1 MRYSDIFAS
10 VVHDIKNSMS
20 VISNHID
27 DIQMIDGLSEDMRV
41 RANVMHQEMRRANN
55 QLVQILTLYKMDN
68 QKLRPNIMEHNVYDF
83 LEELMIEENALAEAQ
98 NIDIQI
104 ECDEW
109 LSWYFDLDLIRG
121 VLSSTIGNAK
131 RYTEDRVQ
139 LSAEEQDGYL
149 VLRVEDNGAGLP
161 QSFIDFHHGGGEQE
175 EDVGRAF
182 SEGRTQLG
190 FFFATTIATAH
201 VNRDRK
207 GFIILKNGH
216 ELPGGCF
223 ELWLP

>member
-1 MRYSDIFAS
+1 
-10 VVHDIKNSMS
+10 MS

-27 DIQMIDGLSEDMRV
+27 DIQMIEGLSDDMQV
-41 RANVMHQEMRRANN
+41 RANVMNQEMRRANN

-68 QKLRPNIMEHNVYDF
+68 QRLQPNIMEHNVYDF

-104 ECDEW
+104 EADEW

-131 RYTEDRVQ
+131 RYTKDRVL
-139 LSAEEQDGYL
+139 LSAEEEDGYL
-149 VLRVEDNGAGLP
+149 VFRVEDNGAGLP
-161 QSFIDFHHGGGEQE
+161 QSFIDFHQNGGQQE
-175 EDVGRAF
+175 EQDVGKAF

-190 FFFATTIATAH
+190 FFFATTIANAH

-207 GFIILKNGH
+207 GFITLKNGH

-223 ELWLP
+223 ELYLP

>member
-27 DIQMIDGLSEDMRV
+27 DIQMIEGLSDDMRV
-41 RANVMHQEMRRANN
+41 RVNVMHQEMRRANN

-68 QKLRPNIMEHNVYDF
+68 QRLQPNIMEHNVYDF

-109 LSWYFDLDLIRG
+109 LSWYFDADLIRG

-131 RYTEDRVQ
+131 RYTKDRVL
-139 LSAEEQDGYL
+139 LSACDEDGYL
-149 VLRVEDNGAGLP
+149 VFRVEDNGAGLP
-161 QSFIDFHHGGGEQE
+161 QNFIDFHHDGSQQQQ
-175 EDVGRAF
+175 DVGKAF

-190 FFFATTIATAH
+190 FFFATTIANAH
-201 VNRDRK
+201 TNRDKK
-207 GFIILKNGH
+207 GFITLKNGH

>member
-1 MRYSDIFAS
+1 MRYSDILAS

-27 DIQMIDGLSEDMRV
+27 DIQMIEGLSDDLRQ
-41 RANVMHQEMRRANN
+41 RAKVMHKEMRRANN

-68 QKLRPNIMEHNVYDF
+68 QKLRPNIMEHNVYEF

-98 NIDIQI
+98 DIHIGI

-131 RYTEDRVQ
+131 RYTEDKVL
-139 LSAEEQDGYL
+139 LSAEEEDGFL
-149 VLRVEDNGAGLP
+149 VFRVEDNGPGLP
-161 QSFIDFHHGGGEQE
+161 QSFLECHHDGSEQQE
-175 EDVGRAF
+175 EVGSAF

-190 FFFATTIATAH
+190 FFFASTIANAH
-201 VNRDRK
+201 KNREK
-207 GFIILKNGH
+207 NGFIKLKNGH